1 MNAILKMIY
10 SSDQAK
16 AAIKICKRKN
26 LMIVH
31 KKHGLAL
38 DDEIA
43 DARGISLNLGGY
55 GTSFS
60 VAIGEKFG
68 NSWGL
73 TGFSKRKATIY
84 SDSGSITQWESFPAD
99 YNEERGKALAN
110 LTVFFADKKSG
121 VAFEKDLKWDKS
133 IQEMS
138 EQVEKLGGS
147 IAKSNDNADIVVTLS
162 DLVELKLKEDVLQ
175 VPQNV
180 FAAILPKAA
189 SERAAPIKK
198 FTGDS
203 GSLWKLLSVRDYS
216 SVKQGVELA
225 SSLPEQIDDL
235 IDGCSVDKSGEIV
248 KSKRFTGSGPAM
260 AYLDVALLGL
270 LSCAPEK
277 SNAEKIRKS
286 VKSLNITVGSV
297 PNLIGYD
304 SLERLSIE
312 FPSEAVLDKKDL
324 SNFGALPKLKFLK
337 ISSEGWRSEAIDS
350 LKGLD
355 APSLEEITASRVG
368 LKDISALQAM
378 TKLKIVDIGGNA
390 ELKKID
396 ALASSAKSI
405 EELSINDCEK
415 VQSID
420 ALQGAANLKK
430 LNMDGCENI
439 HSLKPLSA
447 CKNFEHLSMN
457 GIGIMSLEGLE
468 GVILKNVEVSYLF
481 KPKKE
486 INLKELISLKIP
498 GDDQK
503 FQISN
508 LTIEKTD

>member
-1 MNAILKMIY
+1 MNAILKMIF
-10 SSDQAK
+10 SAEQAK
-16 AAIKICKRKN
+16 AAIKLCKKKN
-26 LMIVH
+26 LMIVN
-31 KKHGLAL
+31 KKHGLVL

-43 DARGISLNLGGY
+43 DAGSISLNLGGY

-73 TGFSKRKATIY
+73 TDFSKRKATIY
-84 SDSGSITQWESFPAD
+84 SDSGSITQWDSFSTD
-99 YNEERGKALAN
+99 YSEERGKTLTNLAI
-110 LTVFFADKKSG
+110 FFSDKKS
-121 VAFEKDLKWDKS
+121 VAVFEKDLKWDKS

-138 EQVEKLGGS
+138 EQVEKLGGN
-147 IAKSNDNADIVVTLS
+147 IAKSVDQADIVVTLS
-162 DLVELKLKEDVLQ
+162 DRVELKLKDDVLAVSQ
-175 VPQNV
+175 GV
-180 FAAILPKAA
+180 FTTILPKPA
-189 SERAAPIKK
+189 SERAAPVKK

-216 SVKQGVELA
+216 SVHQGIELA

-235 IDGCSVDKSGEIV
+235 IEGCSVDKSGEIV

-270 LSCAPEK
+270 LSCAPDK

-286 VKSLNITVGSV
+286 VKNLHITVGSV
-297 PNLIGYD
+297 PKLIGYD
-304 SLERLSIE
+304 SLERLTIE

-324 SNFGALPKLKFLK
+324 SNFGALLKLKSLK
-337 ISSEGWRSEAIDS
+337 ISSAGWRSEVIDS

-355 APSLEEITASRVG
+355 APNLEELTASSVG

-378 TKLKIVDIGGNA
+378 KKLRVVDISSNA

-396 ALASSAKSI
+396 ALASSAQSI
-405 EELSINDCEK
+405 EDLSISYCEK

-420 ALQGAANLKK
+420 ALQGATNLKK
-430 LNMDGCENI
+430 LNIDSCEKI
-439 HSLKPLSA
+439 DSLKPLSA
-447 CKNFEHLSMN
+447 CKNFEYLSMDN
-457 GIGIMSLEGLE
+457 IGITSLEGLE
-468 GVILKNVEVSYLF
+468 SVVLKNIEVRYSF
-481 KPKKE
+481 KPKNEVK
-486 INLKELISLKIP
+486 LKDLISLKIP

-503 FQISN
+503 FQISQF
-508 LTIEKTD
+508 TIQKD

>member
-16 AAIKICKRKN
+16 VAIKLCKKKN
-26 LMIVH
+26 LMIVN

-43 DARGISLNLGGY
+43 DAGSISLNLGGY

-73 TGFSKRKATIY
+73 TDFSKRKATIY
-84 SDSGSITQWESFPAD
+84 SDTGSITQWESFSTD
-99 YNEERGKALAN
+99 YNEERGKGLTN
-110 LTVFFADKKSG
+110 LTVFFADKKSAA
-121 VAFEKDLKWDKS
+121 AFEKDLKWEKS

-138 EQVEKLGGS
+138 EQVEKIGGS
-147 IAKSNDNADIVVTLS
+147 IAKSIDNADIVVTLS
-162 DLVELKLKEDVLQ
+162 DRVELKLKEDVLQ
-175 VPQNV
+175 VSQSF

-189 SERAAPIKK
+189 SERAVPVKK

-216 SVKQGVELA
+216 SIRQGIELA

-270 LSCAPEK
+270 LSCAPGK

-286 VKSLNITVGSV
+286 VKTLNITVGSV
-297 PNLIGYD
+297 PKLIGYD

-324 SNFGALPKLKFLK
+324 SNFGVLPKLKYLK
-337 ISSEGWRSEAIDS
+337 ISSGGWHSETIDS

-355 APSLEEITASRVG
+355 APNLEEITASSVG

-378 TKLKIVDIGGNA
+378 TKLKIVDLGRNA
-390 ELKKID
+390 ELKNID

-405 EELSINDCEK
+405 EELSINNCEK
-415 VQSID
+415 VQSLD
-420 ALQGAANLKK
+420 SLQGATNLKK
-430 LNMDGCENI
+430 LEMDSCGKIN
-439 HSLKPLSA
+439 SLKPLSA
-447 CKNFEHLSMN
+447 CKNFEYLSMDN
-457 GIGIMSLEGLE
+457 IGISSLEGLE
-468 GVILKNVEVSYLF
+468 GVILKNVNVHYTF

-486 INLKELISLKIP
+486 ISLKELISLKIP

-503 FQISN
+503 FQILSFS
-508 LTIEKTD
+508 IQKD

>member
-16 AAIKICKRKN
+16 AAIKLCKKKN
-26 LMIVH
+26 LMIVN

-38 DDEIA
+38 DDEIV
-43 DARGISLNLGGY
+43 DAGSISLNLGGY

-73 TGFSKRKATIY
+73 TDFSKRKATIY
-84 SDSGSITQWESFPAD
+84 SDTGSITQWESFSTD
-99 YNEERGKALAN
+99 YNEERGKVLAN
-110 LTVFFADKKSG
+110 LTVFFADKKLAA
-121 VAFEKDLKWDKS
+121 AFEKDLKWEKS

-138 EQVEKLGGS
+138 EQVEKIGGS
-147 IAKSNDNADIVVTLS
+147 IAKSIDNADIVVTLS
-162 DLVELKLKEDVLQ
+162 DRVELKLKEDVLQ
-175 VPQNV
+175 VSQSV

-189 SERAAPIKK
+189 SERAVPVKK

-216 SVKQGVELA
+216 SIRQGIELA
-225 SSLPEQIDDL
+225 SSLPDQIDDL

-270 LSCAPEK
+270 LSCAPGK

-286 VKSLNITVGSV
+286 VKTLNITVGSV
-297 PNLIGYD
+297 PKLIGFD

-324 SNFGALPKLKFLK
+324 SNFGALQKLKYLK
-337 ISSEGWRSEAIDS
+337 INSGGWHRGEIIDS

-355 APSLEEITASRVG
+355 APNLEEITAPSVG

-378 TKLKIVDIGGNA
+378 TKLKIVDLGRNA
-390 ELKKID
+390 ELKNID

-405 EELSINDCEK
+405 EELSINNCEK
-415 VQSID
+415 VQSLD
-420 ALQGAANLKK
+420 SLQGATNLKK
-430 LNMDGCENI
+430 LEMDSCGKIN
-439 HSLKPLSA
+439 SLKPLSA
-447 CKNFEHLSMN
+447 CKNFEYLSMDN
-457 GIGIMSLEGLE
+457 IGISSLEGLE
-468 GVILKNVEVSYLF
+468 GVILKNVNVHYTF

-503 FQISN
+503 FQILSFS
-508 LTIEKTD
+508 IQKD